1 MLTPQQLAR
10 CQTFAFWFSVLIGA
24 ALLYMLLNTPDGT
37 KRPGMYMMIWLY
49 FAAQIGLAIASAAL
63 AQALKKSMWIWGA
76 LPLVLG
82 SVGGVVSY
90 VQLNRAVSQ
99 IK

>member
-1 MLTPQQLAR
+1 MLSAKQLAF
-10 CQTFAFWFSVLIGA
+10 CQVMAFFFSLLIGGV
-24 ALLYMLLNTPDGT
+24 LLYMLLNTPDGT

-63 AQALKKSMWIWGA
+63 AQALKKSMWLWGA

-82 SVGGVVSY
+82 SLGGIVAVIGLRRKVG
-90 VQLNRAVSQ
+90 
-99 IK
+99 